1 MDEVKTQY
9 GPRKLGKKAWAE
21 LQAKA
26 QLRSRQATVYGDRK
40 MGRRRGTGEKKNPFL
55 DELGGRVSITTL
67 EELVTEDPILLDI
80 ALETELSH
88 LDRPRKGAI
97 AVLRAA
103 EGVRPGGPR
112 QSVITLLDQLER
124 RIG

>member
-1 MDEVKTQY
+1 
-9 GPRKLGKKAWAE
+9 
-21 LQAKA
+21 
-26 QLRSRQATVYGDRK
+26 
-40 MGRRRGTGEKKNPFL
+40 MGRRRGTSEAVAELQSAVETGEKKNPFL